1 MLKVGQGYVRTSII
15 YAEVVLMKT
24 IPNDQFLA
32 IVRKRAA
39 TLAVKR
45 RQGIVSCD
53 DLRAYCANQQIQP
66 ESDNVWGHVFR
77 TDQWHPA
84 GFRTSITPSRRGGTQ
99 REWMY
104 ILGGKR

>member
-1 MLKVGQGYVRTSII
+1 MLKVGKGYSGNAILHS
-15 YAEVVLMKT
+15 EVLLMKT

-45 RQGIVSCD
+45 RKGVVSCD
-53 DLRAYCANQQIQP
+53 DLRAYCANQQIKP
-66 ESDNVWGHVFR
+66 ESDNIWGHIFR

-84 GFRTSITPSRRGGTQ
+84 GFRTSITPSRRGGIQ

-104 ILGGKR
+104 IFGRKK